1 MYFFNFTNILSVLDM
16 HSEELIEPLLGDWKY
31 DSKGEDSRA
40 EEEIKAI
47 TYADQQIIGSSIRH
61 SLERKLPLPY
71 IKGDEVMAVQGK
83 DT

>member
-1 MYFFNFTNILSVLDM
+1 MP
-16 HSEELIEPLLGDWKY
+16 SEELIEPLLGDWKY

-47 TYADQQIIGSSIRH
+47 TYADQQIIRSS
-61 SLERKLPLPY
+61 SLERKLPLPD

-83 DT
+83 DA